1 MATMLA
7 ERARRHY
14 FFSMFSRFYRSTKK
28 NDGSL
33 PTPCIVDR
41 SERAGTLDAMLTS
54 PKPVSRLLRQSCSDW
69 LLRQA
74 ADLRA
79 CAATSLLQPSRLLN
93 SHPTSWP
100 SRMVAVCSSAAS
112 SEALVIRIDSA
123 AIGMLVGRRI
133 QASDCTY
140 CLTRAAAKRDDA
152 KPLAARDRSTATFA
166 RAECTRRPSR
176 VRGNASTR
184 AAM

>member
-1 MATMLA
+1 
-7 ERARRHY
+7 
-14 FFSMFSRFYRSTKK
+14 MFLSINQK
-28 NDGSL
+28 NDGVF

-93 SHPTSWP
+93 SHPTPWP

-123 AIGMLVGRRI
+123 AIGTLVGRRI

-152 KPLAARDRSTATFA
+152 KPLVARDWLTATFA
-166 RAECTRRPSR
+166 GAECAQRMSR
-176 VRGNASTR
+176 VRGNGSAR
-184 AAM
+184 ATM

>member
-1 MATMLA
+1 
-7 ERARRHY
+7 
-14 FFSMFSRFYRSTKK
+14 MFSRFYRSTKK

-133 QASDCTY
+133 QASDCT
-140 CLTRAAAKRDDA
+140 CWLLLQRLTATMQE
-152 KPLAARDRSTATFA
+152 PLAARGGSTATFA
-166 RAECTRRPSR
+166 GAECAQRMSR
-176 VRGNASTR
+176 VRGNGSAR
-184 AAM
+184 ATM

>member
-1 MATMLA
+1 
-7 ERARRHY
+7 
-14 FFSMFSRFYRSTKK
+14 MFLSINQK
-28 NDGSL
+28 NDGVF

-69 LLRQA
+69 LLHQA

-79 CAATSLLQPSRLLN
+79 CAATSLLEPRRSLN
-93 SHPTSWP
+93 IDPTSWP

-112 SEALVIRIDSA
+112 SEALVMRIDSA

-140 CLTRAAAKRDDA
+140 CLTRAATKRVDA
-152 KPLAARDRSTATFA
+152 KPLAARDASTATFA
-166 RAECTRRPSR
+166 RAECAQRMSR
-176 VRGNASTR
+176 VRGNGSAR
-184 AAM
+184 ATM

>member
-1 MATMLA
+1 MFLSIN
-7 ERARRHY
+7 RRNHGV
-14 FFSMFSRFYRSTKK
+14 F
-28 NDGSL
+28 

-54 PKPVSRLLRQSCSDW
+54 PKPVSRLLRQSCFDW

-79 CAATSLLQPSRLLN
+79 CAATSLLQPRRSLN
-93 SHPTSWP
+93 SDPTPWP

-133 QASDCTY
+133 QASDCT
-140 CLTRAAAKRDDA
+140 CWLLWQRPTAAIQE
-152 KPLAARDRSTATFA
+152 PLAARGGSTATFA
-166 RAECTRRPSR
+166 GAECAQRMSR
-176 VRGNASTR
+176 VRGNCSAR
-184 AAM
+184 ATM